1 MQKSGFAE
9 RQLWCAVVER
19 ALQDAI
25 GPAAASA
32 RDETRRPERQ
42 DALQWFL
49 ENGHDYQMACDAAG
63 IDAEYLRHHVLT
75 QARKKSDELPQVRP
89 AGGDSPQNQ
98 RALSTRLRSGWP
110 ARKRRQLSRMIS

>member
-1 MQKSGFAE
+1 MGEISQVIMQKSGFAE

-25 GPAAASA
+25 GPAAINAGN
-32 RDETRRPERQ
+32 ELRRPERQ
-42 DALQWFL
+42 DALEWFM

-75 QARKKSDELPQVRP
+75 V
-89 AGGDSPQNQ
+89 
-98 RALSTRLRSGWP
+98 
-110 ARKRRQLSRMIS
+110 ARKRSDEP

>member
-1 MQKSGFAE
+1 MVPVKLGGDDPVGRTETGDISQVAMQKSGFPE

-32 RDETRRPERQ
+32 RDENRRPERQ
-42 DALQWFL
+42 DALHWFL

-63 IDAEYLRHHVLT
+63 IDAEYLRHHVL
-75 QARKKSDELPQVRP
+75 SL
-89 AGGDSPQNQ
+89 AGKNGE
-98 RALSTRLRSGWP
+98 TR
-110 ARKRRQLSRMIS
+110 